1 MFLLF
6 CDYFLSR
13 VVGIS
18 VWREGCQ
25 KTKVSQMTTASDEA
39 FAYLLVENYWD
50 SWSKLDL
57 SNSEFGTQ
65 SWMMMKMMK
74 SQE

>member
-1 MFLLF
+1 MA
-6 CDYFLSR
+6 
-13 VVGIS
+13 
-18 VWREGCQ
+18 
-25 KTKVSQMTTASDEA
+25 TASDEA

-57 SNSEFGTQ
+57 SNSEFGIQ

-74 SQE
+74 RSKYWKRNKVKGQR